1 MVNSAKRDNFIHIYF
16 KVWCPERYICK
27 FSVCTISAMMI
38 NIEMVTFTQ
47 SVSGLR
53 SSLKFFFCTGQM
65 FRRTEQA
72 LERPWRCPRLRHRAG
87 RGSRWEE
94 PPRSDGRWR
103 APSLRSAW
111 PVGWSTRTRRRGCWT
126 GGEFRI
132 WLNWRKCVKTTWRG
146 DPRGL
151 RGVQPKVQQERD
163 KSTVWSGWSKI

>member
-1 MVNSAKRDNFIHIYF
+1 MFFWVSDWVNLAKRDNFIHIYF

-103 APSLRSAW
+103 APSRRSAW
-111 PVGWSTRTRRRGCWT
+111 PVGWSTRTRRRGCWKADDSVKLDKMC
-126 GGEFRI
+126 ENYLKRRPQRI
-132 WLNWRKCVKTTWRG
+132 ERG
-146 DPRGL
+146 AA
-151 RGVQPKVQQERD
+151 
-163 KSTVWSGWSKI
+163 KSAARTR